1 MLVFNSSVVG
11 CGTGCFGVAVDENIL
26 FKHVFGEQRLMI
38 WRY

>member
-11 CGTGCFGVAVDENIL
+11 CGIGCLGVAVDGNIL
-26 FKHVFGEQRLMI
+26 FKHVFGEHRFMI